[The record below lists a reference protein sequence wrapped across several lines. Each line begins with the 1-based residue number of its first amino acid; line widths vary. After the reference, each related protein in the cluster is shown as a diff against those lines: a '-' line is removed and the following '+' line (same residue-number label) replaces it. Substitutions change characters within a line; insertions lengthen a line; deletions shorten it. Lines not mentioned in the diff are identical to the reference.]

1 MKRVNFNTVNWKE
14 GNDNFQTTEKI
25 STEICDGISVPNYFE
40 KESAKE
46 AELAGEIPFIRG
58 PYA

>member
-14 GNDNFQTTEKI
+14 GFDNFQTIEKI

-40 KESAKE
+40 KESANE
-46 AELAGEIPFIRG
+46 AE
-58 PYA
+58 

>member
-14 GNDNFQTTEKI
+14 TIDNFPTIEKI
-25 STEICDGISVPNYFE
+25 STEICDGINVPNYFE

-46 AELAGEIPFIRG
+46 A
-58 PYA
+58 